1 MSMHG
6 NQAEILDLIK
16 QDHDQVKELFQRFEE
31 TYESDRQQASEIAQQ
46 IISDLTTH
54 SELEEELVYPS
65 LKQQDERLFYEAREE
80 HHVAEVLLEE
90 LEEMSIEDPSFT
102 AKMMVLRENVTT
114 HIEEEESQ
122 VFQKLSELPEDT
134 LRDMS
139 QAWRSRKAA
148 VT

>member
-1 MSMHG
+1 M
-6 NQAEILDLIK
+6 
-16 QDHDQVKELFQRFEE
+16 
-31 TYESDRQQASEIAQQ
+31 
-46 IISDLTTH
+46 
-54 SELEEELVYPS
+54 LEGFP
-65 LKQQDERLFYEAREE
+65 RALFYEAREE
-80 HHVAEVLLEE
+80 HHMAEVLLEE

>member
-1 MSMHG
+1 M
-6 NQAEILDLIK
+6 
-16 QDHDQVKELFQRFEE
+16 
-31 TYESDRQQASEIAQQ
+31 
-46 IISDLTTH
+46 
-54 SELEEELVYPS
+54 
-65 LKQQDERLFYEAREE
+65 
-80 HHVAEVLLEE
+80 AEVLLEE